1 MKVSE
6 NEPEETKRREQQQNP
21 GCKGSG
27 ICGQWIEGPVSDIMN
42 RARGRTRCVTGMTQK
57 EITDEAFSDL

>member
-42 RARGRTRCVTGMTQK
+42 RARGRTPVQYRYDAKEKTG
-57 EITDEAFSDL
+57 